1 MFNYMK
7 GTIISANDNF
17 ITLECNSIGYII
29 KTPNPFIFELNSSV
43 TLYTYMHV
51 REDALELYG
60 FKTIEERDFFL
71 QLISVKGLGPKGALA
86 ILSSGDINA
95 TIDAINNGNAK
106 YLLKFPG
113 IGQKA
118 SQQIILDLHGKINF
132 TNQKV
137 IKNPKVDEVKEALKS
152 LGYNSYEIKNIIPL
166 IEENIDKNTSELIKL
181 ALKTLSAFK

>member
-1 MFNYMK
+1 MFNYLK
-7 GTIISANDNF
+7 GTITSVNENF
-17 ITLECNSIGYII
+17 ITLECNAIGYII
-29 KTPNPFIFELNSSV
+29 KTPNPFIFELNNSV
-43 TLYTYMHV
+43 ILYTYMHV
-51 REDALELYG
+51 REDAIELYG

-86 ILSSGDINA
+86 ILGSGDINS

-132 TNQKV
+132 HQQSV
-137 IKNPKVDEVKEALKS
+137 IKNPKLDEVKEALKS
-152 LGYNSYEIKNIIPL
+152 LGYNASEIKNILPI
-166 IEENIDKNTSELIKL
+166 IEENINKNTSELVKL
-181 ALKTLSAFK
+181 ALKTLSAYK

>member
-1 MFNYMK
+1 MK

-152 LGYNSYEIKNIIPL
+152 LGYNNQELKKLDKFLTENKHLS
-166 IEENIDKNTSELIKL
+166 IEELIKQSL
-181 ALKTLSAFK
+181 RRMF